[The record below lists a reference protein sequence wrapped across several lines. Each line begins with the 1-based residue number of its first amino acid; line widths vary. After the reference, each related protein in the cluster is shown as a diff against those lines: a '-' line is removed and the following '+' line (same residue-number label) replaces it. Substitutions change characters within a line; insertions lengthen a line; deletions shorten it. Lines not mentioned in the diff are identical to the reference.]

1 MQNTF
6 RANGHRTAHRPLCHE
21 YLAPDRTTFSGITSF
36 YTVLWHIT
44 LKAICKKQYSSR
56 ASNTPPPGQPQ
67 VIPHILQNTFRAIVH
82 RTAHRP
88 LCHEYLTP
96 DRTTFSGLSS
106 FYTVL
111 WHITLKAICK
121 ITEFLT
127 CLKHATSGQPQVI
140 PHILQNT
147 FSPIGHRTVHRPL
160 CHEYLA
166 PDRTTFSGLSSF
178 YTVLWHITLKA
189 ICKKQYSSRA
199 SNTPPPGQP
208 QVIPHILQNTFRA
221 IVHRTVHRPL
231 CHEYLA
237 PRSHQLEQPGRKEK
251 VNVRLGYFFIQNGC
265 YFDIFR
271 YLYER

>member
-1 MQNTF
+1 M
-6 RANGHRTAHRPLCHE
+6 
-21 YLAPDRTTFSGITSF
+21 
-36 YTVLWHIT
+36 
-44 LKAICKKQYSSR
+44 KAICKKQYSSR

-67 VIPHILQNTFRAIVH
+67 VIPHILQNTFRAIGH

-88 LCHEYLTP
+88 LCHEYLAP
-96 DRTTFSGLSS
+96 DRTTFSSLSS

-127 CLKHATSGQPQVI
+127 CLKHATSRPSQVF

-147 FSPIGHRTVHRPL
+147 FRAIVHRTFHRPL

-166 PDRTTFSGLSSF
+166 PDRTTFSSLSSF

-199 SNTPPPGQP
+199 SNTPPPA
-208 QVIPHILQNTFRA
+208 IPKYSFSKSPCPVNPYP
-221 IVHRTVHRPL
+221 HRTNSYRCRFCPAIQAL
-231 CHEYLA
+231 
-237 PRSHQLEQPGRKEK
+237 PRT
-251 VNVRLGYFFIQNGC
+251 I
-265 YFDIFR
+265 
-271 YLYER
+271 

>member
-6 RANGHRTAHRPLCHE
+6 RAIGHRTVHRPLCHE

-67 VIPHILQNTFRAIVH
+67 VIPHILQNTFRAIGH

-88 LCHEYLTP
+88 LCHEYLAP
-96 DRTTFSGLSS
+96 DRTTFSSLSS

-127 CLKHATSGQPQVI
+127 CLKHATSWPTQVFLSKSPCPVN
-140 PHILQNT
+140 PH
-147 FSPIGHRTVHRPL
+147 PHRTKLISLPVLSGDSSVSTGKLILLPVLSGDTSASPDKPRPIAKPNRSSQNCQKRL
-160 CHEYLA
+160 EYTNAMGASYL
-166 PDRTTFSGLSSF
+166 FL
-178 YTVLWHITLKA
+178 LK
-189 ICKKQYSSRA
+189 
-199 SNTPPPGQP
+199 
-208 QVIPHILQNTFRA
+208 
-221 IVHRTVHRPL
+221 
-231 CHEYLA
+231 
-237 PRSHQLEQPGRKEK
+237 
-251 VNVRLGYFFIQNGC
+251 
-265 YFDIFR
+265 
-271 YLYER
+271 